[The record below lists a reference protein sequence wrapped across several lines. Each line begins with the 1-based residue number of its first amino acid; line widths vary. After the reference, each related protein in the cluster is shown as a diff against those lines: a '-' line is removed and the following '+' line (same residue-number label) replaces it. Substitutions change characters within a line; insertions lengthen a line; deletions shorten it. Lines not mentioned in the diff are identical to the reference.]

1 VAAIVAATF
10 CRHLCRYRWPLLPC
24 ANTYFPQSGRGLQS
38 RSQASSRLMTKGCL
52 LVDGGTGGILVR
64 HSGRYAWPLERAFPR
79 FPLGYEVQGY
89 Y

>member
-1 VAAIVAATF
+1 
-10 CRHLCRYRWPLLPC
+10 
-24 ANTYFPQSGRGLQS
+24 
-38 RSQASSRLMTKGCL
+38 MTKGCL